1 MYDIVINAA
10 SENEFCP
17 YYPRKCKIL
26 CPIGN
31 YPLLYFIIKY
41 VTELSNKNDIFLLL
55 HENYLED
62 VENELNRWELKHPS
76 LQIITI
82 TQDVS
87 ITNHSILSLFNEDI
101 FYMESH
107 FPFLNQTLLD
117 KFLKDIK
124 KDKLTFFAA
133 NFTDKKFS
141 VIKKNFFLV
150 NETLRFIDICY
161 IPQSF
166 ISDITSNIMWKDFL
180 LSQKDVH
187 LLEIPK
193 YYLKFEFFPLLNSS
207 DRVYLDNLFWKR
219 FNTDF
224 LLQFH
229 SIWKQLTNIDERLK
243 KLEKS

>member
-1 MYDIVINAA
+1 MYDIVINAV

-41 VTELSNKNDIFLLL
+41 VMELSNKDHIFLLI
-55 HENYLED
+55 HENHLED
-62 VENELNRWELKHPS
+62 VENELNRWELKHSS
-76 LQIITI
+76 LQIISL
-82 TQDVS
+82 DNKAS
-87 ITNHSILSLFNEDI
+87 ITTNLFLSLFKKDI

-107 FPFLNQTLLD
+107 FPFLNETLLE
-117 KFLKDIK
+117 KFLKDSK
-124 KDKLTFFAA
+124 KDKLTFFAG
-133 NFTDKKFS
+133 NFTDKKFNG
-141 VIKKNFFLV
+141 IKKKFILV

-161 IPQSF
+161 IPCS
-166 ISDITSNIMWKDFL
+166 IITNVTSNMLWKDFL
-180 LSQKDVH
+180 LSQKNIH

-229 SIWKQLTNIDERLK
+229 SIWKQLNNIDERLK
-243 KLEKS
+243 KLENS

>member
-1 MYDIVINAA
+1 MYDIVINAV

-31 YPLLYFIIKY
+31 YPLLYFIMKY
-41 VTELSNKNDIFLLL
+41 IIELSDKDDIYLLL
-55 HENYLED
+55 HKSQVED
-62 VENELNRWELKHPS
+62 VENELDRWELKHPS
-76 LQIITI
+76 LQIIPLNNQAPI
-82 TQDVS
+82 TTDL
-87 ITNHSILSLFNEDI
+87 ILSVFQKDI

-107 FPFLNQTLLD
+107 FPFLNETLLD
-117 KFLKDIK
+117 KFLKDSK
-124 KDKLTFFAA
+124 KDKLTLFTG
-133 NFTDKKFS
+133 NFTDKKFNA
-141 VIKKNFFLV
+141 IKKKLLLV
-150 NETLRFIDICY
+150 SETLRFLDMCY
-161 IPQSF
+161 VPCSIRNDV
-166 ISDITSNIMWKDFL
+166 ISNMVWRDFL
-180 LSQKDVH
+180 HSQTNIH

-229 SIWKQLTNIDERLK
+229 SIWKQLNNIDERLK
-243 KLEKS
+243 KLENS

>member
-1 MYDIVINAA
+1 MYDIVINAV

-41 VTELSNKNDIFLLL
+41 VMELSNKDSIFLLL
-55 HENYLED
+55 HESHLED

-76 LQIITI
+76 LQIITLNHHA
-82 TQDVS
+82 S
-87 ITNHSILSLFNEDI
+87 ITTDLILSLFKKDI

-107 FPFLNQTLLD
+107 FPFLNKTLLD
-117 KFLKDIK
+117 KFLNDIQ
-124 KDKLTFFAA
+124 KDKLTIFTA
-133 NFTDKKFS
+133 NFTDKKFNAT
-141 VIKKNFFLV
+141 KKKFILV
-150 NETLRFIDICY
+150 NETLRFIEICY
-161 IPQSF
+161 VPQSF
-166 ISDITSNIMWKDFL
+166 LSDITSNILWKDFL
-180 LSQKDVH
+180 LSQKNMH

-229 SIWKQLTNIDERLK
+229 SIWKQLHNIEERLQ
-243 KLEKS
+243 KLENS